1 MGNIEA
7 KTINYS
13 KRFNTKFSGVF
24 YRESI
29 TNDKLDKT
37 YYIRYKDKN
46 NKDKEI
52 KIGKYSEGFREN
64 YCNQLRN
71 EIITKQRIGEEP
83 PAATRN
89 KKKKILSIET
99 ISENYFSEK
108 KEGGYKG
115 TDESN
120 YKNYILPYFKTLDF
134 ENISKNDIQIFSN
147 QLKKTKSLIKKEL
160 ISDKTINNIL
170 NFLKTL
176 IKYAFKNDYIKNDFS
191 KYIQLLEIDN
201 ARERFLTKDEIKLLF
216 DYSKD
221 DETLYLLFKLA
232 LNTGARLATLL
243 NIHKKDIDFT
253 HDLLTLKDFKN
264 NSTYKAFLTDD
275 LKALL
280 EKRVSPLKPND
291 KLFISNPER
300 RLRAKLDELFNKDID
315 DNDRKNKIVFHS
327 LRHTFASHLAIN
339 GTPIFTI
346 QKLMNHKDIRMTLRY
361 AKLSPDSGREAIKD
375 LYKFNLNLKKLK
387 ID

>member
-201 ARERFLTKDEIKLLF
+201 ARERFLTKNDIKLLF
-216 DYSKD
+216 DDSKD

-280 EKRVSPLKPND
+280 EKRVNSLKPND

-361 AKLSPDSGREAIKD
+361 AKLSPDSGREAVI
-375 LYKFNLNLKKLK
+375 NLGL
-387 ID
+387 

>member
-89 KKKKILSIET
+89 KKKRILSIET

-232 LNTGARLATLL
+232 LNTGGRLATLL

-280 EKRVSPLKPND
+280 EKRVNSLKPND

-361 AKLSPDSGREAIKD
+361 AKLSPDSGREAVI
-375 LYKFNLNLKKLK
+375 NLGL
-387 ID
+387 

>member
-216 DYSKD
+216 DYSKE

-280 EKRVSPLKPND
+280 EKRVNSLKPND

-361 AKLSPDSGREAIKD
+361 AKLSPDSGREAVI
-375 LYKFNLNLKKLK
+375 NLGL
-387 ID
+387 

>member
-221 DETLYLLFKLA
+221 DETLYLFFKLA

-280 EKRVSPLKPND
+280 EKRVNSLKPND

-361 AKLSPDSGREAIKD
+361 AKLSPDSGREAVI
-375 LYKFNLNLKKLK
+375 NLGL
-387 ID
+387 